1 MRTQASTAWILKWAV
16 AGVFVAACVPL
27 ARGQY
32 QTDNSTGRARDANNR
47 LGSGGFNDQR
57 ALPNGVTSEDI
68 VYGNVT
74 RAQGFRG
81 PLSTRDAREFRA
93 QTAGTSVGN
102 FVRDSAGANQDPN
115 QAFSPQRFYT
125 DSKGV
130 AAPAGYATEASV
142 ADFGRSLTD
151 ARGPVVGD
159 LRQNVAPVNPLS
171 NAPGMP
177 GESDPLRPTLIS
189 PLTAPGMG
197 MTAPLGMPVWQA
209 QTGLPSDGA
218 MESSL
223 PGALRRLR
231 MNGASIRMMQE
242 ELSTTAEQP
251 LDSTE
256 RIGADKGLSSPE
268 NPQNPALKGALT
280 APGQTGPLTGSL
292 NTSVT
297 LRQNLLTSVPTA
309 AKQSTQYAE
318 LQRRLLARP
327 KAGSGD
333 QIAAQNYNEQ
343 VRLQQEQLAKTKLAA
358 AAAAEPNATGLQGGN
373 ADPVKKIPP
382 ETPTQLPPLKDSGR
396 LSVAMRAR
404 NAETKTE
411 AGGAVSPD
419 SVMRITTFT
428 EGVKASGLRGLLERA
443 ETSMRD
449 GKFTSA
455 LDNYDAA
462 MSVAPNNPL
471 ILMARANAELG
482 AGYYARA
489 QTHIEQIF
497 AADSSLL
504 LAQYDLRVFFGD
516 ERLQY
521 LVRDLKD
528 VAQTEPGQPRP
539 LFLLAYIAYNTNN
552 PQSAADYLAAAE
564 QRGGKDP
571 IFDKLRDFWKL
582 PKAGAGGSMPDNK

>member
-16 AGVFVAACVPL
+16 AGVVVAACVPV

-47 LGSGGFNDQR
+47 LGSGGYNDER
-57 ALPNGVTSEDI
+57 HLPNGVTSEDI

-74 RAQGFRG
+74 RGQGFRG
-81 PLSTRDAREFRA
+81 PLSTKDAREFRT
-93 QTAGTSVGN
+93 QTAGTNVSN
-102 FVRDSAGANQDPN
+102 FVRDSAGATQDPN
-115 QAFSPQRFYT
+115 QTFTPQRFYT

-130 AAPAGYATEASV
+130 AAPGGYATEASA
-142 ADFGRSLTD
+142 ADFGRPL
-151 ARGPVVGD
+151 ANAIGPVVGD
-159 LRQNVAPVNPLS
+159 LRQNVAPVNPLL
-171 NAPGMP
+171 NAPGLT
-177 GESDPLRPTLIS
+177 GNGDPLRPNLIS
-189 PLTAPGMG
+189 PLTVPGKG
-197 MTAPLGMPVWQA
+197 MTVPVWQA
-209 QTGLPSDGA
+209 QTGLPSDDA
-218 MESSL
+218 LESSL

-256 RIGADKGLSSPE
+256 RIGTDKGLSSPE
-268 NPQNPALKGALT
+268 NPQNPAMKGSLA
-280 APGQTGPLTGSL
+280 APGQSQAMTGSL
-292 NTSVT
+292 NTFVT
-297 LRQNLLTSVPTA
+297 LRQNLLTSMPAA

-327 KAGSGD
+327 KAGSAD

-343 VRLQQEQLAKTKLAA
+343 LRLQQEQQAKASLAA
-358 AAAAEPNATGLQGGN
+358 VPAVQPNATGLSSGN
-373 ADPVKKIPP
+373 ADPVKKAP
-382 ETPTQLPPLKDSGR
+382 EATPTQFSPLENSGR
-396 LSVAMRAR
+396 LSVALNTR
-404 NAETKTE
+404 NTE
-411 AGGAVSPD
+411 PKIEGGGVVSPD

-489 QTHIEQIF
+489 QTHLEQIY

-528 VAQTEPGQPRP
+528 VAQTEPAQPRP
-539 LFLLAYIAYNTNN
+539 LFLLSYIAYNTNN
-552 PQSAADYLAAAE
+552 PQSAADYLAEAE
-564 QRGGKDP
+564 KRGGKNP
-571 IFDKLRDFWKL
+571 VFDKLREFWKL
-582 PKAGAGGSMPDNK
+582 PKAGAGGSMPENK